1 MMKKYLNFLIFILLL
16 FPISVLASGSIKV
29 NKYNVTLTPGSSES
43 IKITA
48 SNATGVYRI
57 SSSNPSVASVDVNQ
71 DWVDN
76 ETKTFNIKGLSVGTT
91 TISVSIDGSDY
102 DEVEII
108 TTYKIVVYVNNPTTT
123 TTKTVEEKQTTT
135 KSSTKITTAS
145 KNQTTLKTT
154 AKTTTTTTT
163 NIIEETTQIVEPTT
177 ELSSLSTPMLKNLK
191 IVGYDID
198 FKSNQT
204 NYKITIPSS
213 LRELYLITEKDESI
227 TCNDGL
233 IDITDKD
240 YIVLTSIDNS
250 SNEKKEYKID
260 LIRKDYKEQ
269 HKNYK
274 NLVYTILIFVAF
286 TLVVIAIIFTLRK
299 MINNKKIKYQEPK
312 EDELTF
318 KNDYFE

>member
-108 TTYKIVVYVNNPTTT
+108 TTYK
-123 TTKTVEEKQTTT
+123 
-135 KSSTKITTAS
+135 
-145 KNQTTLKTT
+145 
-154 AKTTTTTTT
+154 
-163 NIIEETTQIVEPTT
+163 ETTQIVEPTT